1 MKKIMQSEL
10 HIASQLL
17 KDEQIV
23 AFPTETVYGL
33 GIVYD
38 SKKAFEA
45 LVQVKKRRPD
55 KPFTLMCADV
65 SDIENYAY
73 INDAAARI
81 INHFLPGEL
90 TIILNTRP
98 GLPYW
103 VDFGTGH
110 IGIRVPDDQDV
121 RSMIRSVGKPL
132 LVPSANRADQKPLT
146 TSDEV
151 IEEFGEE
158 IGGVI
163 IGKSKGATPSTVVAA
178 YDKIF
183 LLREGNISFNEI
195 MKVLGGD

>member
-1 MKKIMQSEL
+1 MKKITQSEL
-10 HIASQLL
+10 HFASKLL
-17 KDEQIV
+17 MDEQIV

-73 INDAAARI
+73 INDAAALI
-81 INHFLPGEL
+81 ISHFLPGEL
-90 TIILNTRP
+90 TIILNTKP

-163 IGKSKGATPSTVVAA
+163 AGKSKGATPSTVVAA

-195 MKVLGGD
+195 AKVLGGD

>member
-1 MKKIMQSEL
+1 MQSEL

>member
-1 MKKIMQSEL
+1 MKKITQSEL
-10 HIASQLL
+10 HLASKLL
-17 KDEQIV
+17 MDEQIV

-33 GIVYD
+33 GIAYD

-151 IEEFGEE
+151 IKEFGEE

-163 IGKSKGATPSTVVAA
+163 TGKSKGATPSTVVAA

-195 MKVLGGD
+195 TKVLGGD